1 MSFGADI
8 LYGVFALKEMIW
20 RRQAIKLVLAA
31 AIAAGSAAPCQAD
44 PVDTDPAASA
54 VDPDYAAGRKALDA
68 KDWNAAIKSL
78 SSAARRNPKN
88 ADIQNYL
95 GFAYRKA
102 AKLDLA
108 FKHYKQALSL
118 DPRHRGAHEYIGE
131 AYLMKGD
138 LKSAEKH
145 LKALREICSLT
156 CEELTDLEREIANH
170 VNKSPAKGSR

>member
-1 MSFGADI
+1 
-8 LYGVFALKEMIW
+8 MIW
-20 RRQAIKLVLAA
+20 RRAIGIVFVAALAVGGA
-31 AIAAGSAAPCQAD
+31 SPCLADPSETDSAASTLD
-44 PVDTDPAASA
+44 R
-54 VDPDYAAGRKALDA
+54 DYVAGRKALESNN
-68 KDWNAAIKSL
+68 WNAAIKSL
-78 SSAARRNPKN
+78 SAAARRNPGN

-145 LKALREICSLT
+145 LAALREICSLP
-156 CEELTDLEREIANH
+156 CEELTDLEREIAKH
-170 VNKSPAKGSR
+170 VKKSPVKGSR